1 VKVSNLDIDPDEP
14 VGVGVGRVGR
24 RLTTRFFEVNEDID
38 KYLDWEALLEEDD
51 LDLDMDQTAE
61 NSPAPVDSQVV
72 ENTPVLG
79 DSQVVKNSPVF
90 PMDWAHEARQDEAS
104 TPEFV
109 TATQLDEIVPDSV
122 KLPEQEEPSQEN
134 GVIHGMAPPDPFR
147 IPDQVAPS
155 QEKNVIREM
164 VRPPKPAL
172 GEIATQVLA
181 GQKRSA
187 PEDPNT
193 STHST
198 KNPRSADART
208 QGQKLVLTK
217 AKAEELQKRKKSK
230 RSRTKTKSG
239 GKRRKKP
246 SITCECGYKAED
258 IGGEMICC
266 DNCDGWQHVACYGF
280 LEKDLRIPDT
290 HYCYTCLLVPGE
302 KSGVLEELKKLAF
315 FRRALSYVWQAD
327 KLPTTIEVFAAELR
341 MYPIITI

>member
-38 KYLDWEALLEEDD
+38 KYLDWEAPLEEDD
-51 LDLDMDQTAE
+51 LDLDLDQTAE
-61 NSPAPVDSQVV
+61 NSPAPEIV
-72 ENTPVLG
+72 ENTP
-79 DSQVVKNSPVF
+79 PIF
-90 PMDWAHEARQDEAS
+90 PINRVPEARPDKAS

-109 TATQLDEIVPDSV
+109 TATQPDEMVPDSF
-122 KLPEQEEPSQEN
+122 KSPEQEEPSQEN
-134 GVIHGMAPPDPFR
+134 GAVHVMAPPDPFR
-147 IPDQVAPS
+147 IPEQVAPS
-155 QEKNVIREM
+155 QEKNLIREM
-164 VRPPKPAL
+164 LRPPKPAL
-172 GEIATQVLA
+172 GEVATQVLA

-187 PEDPNT
+187 TEDPNT

-198 KNPRSADART
+198 KILRSVDAGT
-208 QGQKLVLTK
+208 KGQKLMLTK
-217 AKAEELQKRKKSK
+217 AKAEEMGKRKKSK
-230 RSRTKTKSG
+230 RSKTKTRSG

-280 LEKDLRIPDT
+280 REKDTRIPDT
-290 HYCYTCLLVPGE
+290 HYCYTCLFVPG
-302 KSGVLEELKKLAF
+302 GDTAVLEELKKLAF
-315 FRRALSYVWQAD
+315 FRRALSYVWQVD

-341 MYPIITI
+341 MYPIIRV